1 VPFASFAVKIHE
13 RKKSLPPRAPPDT
26 FADTRRRAMTL
37 HEKQRRL
44 IAALTV
50 IPDAQER
57 LAIAV
62 ERARRLP
69 PPAPG
74 ERVDA
79 NRVPGC
85 ATPVWLA
92 GEIRDGRLRLRAD
105 AGSPL
110 VKGLV
115 ALLCELYDDTDPAE
129 AAAVEPVL
137 FEELRLMQN
146 LSPTRRDGLAA
157 VRARIR
163 ELAARVAGS

>member
-1 VPFASFAVKIHE
+1 
-13 RKKSLPPRAPPDT
+13 
-26 FADTRRRAMTL
+26 MTL
-37 HEKQRRL
+37 AEKQRRL
-44 IAALTV
+44 IDDLSI

-62 ERARRLP
+62 ERARHLP

-85 ATPVWLA
+85 VSTVWLT

-105 AGSPL
+105 ADSPL

-137 FEELRLMQN
+137 LEELRLTQN
-146 LSPTRRDGLAA
+146 LSPTRRNGLAD

-163 ELAARVAGS
+163 ELAARHRPV